1 MCSVVWLAPWQV
13 TPYFFA
19 MIFVEVGVRWLQGQP
34 QVRLNDSINSLSAG
48 VMMILTKLL
57 VGVFEIR

>member
-1 MCSVVWLAPWQV
+1 M

-19 MIFVEVGVRWLQGQP
+19 MILVEVGVRWLQGQP
-34 QVRLNDSINSLSAG
+34 PVRLNDSINSISAG
-48 VMMILTKLL
+48 ILMMLTKLL